1 MTLRRAWFPALL
13 GLALAVAL
21 TFLTLPVLAIFVDQS
36 PADLVASLG
45 EPGALDA
52 LWLSLR
58 TTTTSMV
65 IILAVGTPA
74 AYLLATRSFRGKA
87 VVVTLVELPL
97 VLPPAVAGIAL
108 LAAVGPAGIL
118 GGTIEAVGIELALET
133 AGVVVALTFVASP
146 FYVRQGMAAFAAVDR
161 TLLDASRTL
170 GDSEARGFVRV
181 MIPAALPGL
190 AAGGALA
197 LGRALGEFGATLMF
211 AGSFEGITQT
221 VPLAIYDRFATDFD
235 SALALSAILVAV
247 SAAILLAVKL
257 VQRDDSLGGW
267 GEGFARA
274 DR

>member
-257 VQRDDSLGGW
+257 VQRRLARRLGRGV
-267 GEGFARA
+267 RA
-274 DR
+274 C